1 MGNKVVKPR
10 DNIHNFIDAQFLRGK
25 VLDSSIRYYLVRPDL
40 HKEILYLRENT
51 IQQINRVDKEF
62 DKKDLVSIMM
72 KLDSKNMSRYH
83 NHSNNYSVK
92 DLRYMIRKEVY
103 KNSIKDVLKN

>member
-10 DNIHNFIDAQFLRGK
+10 DSIHNFIDAQFLRGK
-25 VLDSSIRYYLVRPDL
+25 VLDSSIRYFLIRPDL

-51 IQQINRVDKEF
+51 IRQINRVDKEF
-62 DKKDLVSIMM
+62 DKKDLICIMM
-72 KLDSKNMSRYH
+72 KLDPKNMSRYH
-83 NHSNNYSVK
+83 NQSDNYSVK

-103 KNSIKDVLKN
+103 KNSIKDVLS

>member
-1 MGNKVVKPR
+1 MGNKVVKPK
-10 DNIHNFIDAQFLRGK
+10 DSIHNFIDAQFLRGK
-25 VLDSSIRYYLVRPDL
+25 VLDSSIKYFLIRPDL

-62 DKKDLVSIMM
+62 DKKDLICIMM
-72 KLDSKNMSRYH
+72 KLDPKNMSRYH
-83 NHSNNYSVK
+83 NQSDNYSVK

-103 KNSIKDVLKN
+103 KNSIKDVLS